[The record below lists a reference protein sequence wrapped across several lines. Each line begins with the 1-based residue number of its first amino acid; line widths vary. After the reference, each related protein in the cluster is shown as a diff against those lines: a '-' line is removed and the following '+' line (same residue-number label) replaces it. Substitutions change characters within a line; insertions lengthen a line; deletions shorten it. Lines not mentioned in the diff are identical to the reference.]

1 MNLKQVEILLML
13 NMLETFVLNRM
24 VDTKELNKDLDS
36 ISKSFTVTT
45 LLQCGLDALKIH
57 LRNNRKPIKF

>member
-1 MNLKQVEILLML
+1 ML
-13 NMLETFVLNRM
+13 NMLETFVINRM
-24 VDTKELNKDLDS
+24 VDSKSLNKELDS

-45 LLQCGLDALKIH
+45 MLQCGLDVLKVH

>member
-1 MNLKQVEILLML
+1 ML
-13 NMLETFVLNRM
+13 STIETFVINHT

>member
-1 MNLKQVEILLML
+1 ML

-45 LLQCGLDALKIH
+45 LLQCGLDVLKVH

>member
-1 MNLKQVEILLML
+1 ML
-13 NMLETFVLNRM
+13 NMLETFVINRM
-24 VDTKELNKDLDS
+24 VDTKELNKDLDN

-57 LRNNRKPIKF
+57 LRNNRSPIKY